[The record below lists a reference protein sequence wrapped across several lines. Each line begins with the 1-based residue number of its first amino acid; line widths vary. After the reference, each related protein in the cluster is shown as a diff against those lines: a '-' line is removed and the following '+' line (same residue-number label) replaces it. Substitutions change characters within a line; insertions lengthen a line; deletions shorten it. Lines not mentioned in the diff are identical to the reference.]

1 MKQILSKAEL
11 DLIEDYREILAE
23 AETLKSEISKT
34 KSFLIKFG
42 LTTEFETIFEKVNQ
56 FDCIRIYDRVEA
68 TFYYLFLKI
77 ALIDLQLIVND
88 NQLTAIF
95 EIYHQNPALF
105 NRLIQGARITPEN
118 RHEIVKNLVLYLAF
132 SPGQQ
137 SAHFEIFSQN
147 NKN

>member
-1 MKQILSKAEL
+1 MNQFLSQKQFDKIR
-11 DLIEDYREILAE
+11 DYSEILEE
-23 AETLKSEISKT
+23 AEKLKTEISKT
-34 KSFLIKFG
+34 KTFLLKFG
-42 LTTEFETIFEKVNQ
+42 LNVNFGKIFSEVNKQNPATITTREKA
-56 FDCIRIYDRVEA
+56 RL
-68 TFYYLFLKI
+68 YYLLLKV
-77 ALIDLQLIVND
+77 ALIDCLLIVSD
-88 NQLTAIF
+88 NQLNAIF

-105 NRLIQGARITPEN
+105 NRLIQGATITPEN

>member
-1 MKQILSKAEL
+1 MKQNLSKAEL